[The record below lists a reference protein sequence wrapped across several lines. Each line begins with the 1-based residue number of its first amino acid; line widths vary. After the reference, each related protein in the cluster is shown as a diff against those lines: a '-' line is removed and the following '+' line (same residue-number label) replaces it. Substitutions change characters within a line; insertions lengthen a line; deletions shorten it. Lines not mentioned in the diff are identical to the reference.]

1 MVDAHT
7 SEQHRSGQPCSAA
20 AGNKD
25 WNVYRTHLERT
36 LQNGYG
42 MSTTITS
49 VNSTVRASGDVT
61 PNRRGARS
69 REAVLD
75 AAEGLIAEHGYEA
88 ATVAAL
94 VDEAGVP
101 ASSVYH
107 YFGSKEGVLLAV
119 MERGAERFFVQ
130 LPDFDRQ
137 IGSRQEHLRVVVETV
152 GSLLDRHPDFLRILV
167 VMAAQPSSAA
177 SSEVHRVVNRVR
189 ELALVRLREQ
199 MEIVF
204 ALEPD
209 SASAGHLARFAL
221 AAFDG
226 AFVAHQSN
234 PQLTIAE
241 LLEHLPAA
249 LAAVRRQLGRA
260 GV

>member
-1 MVDAHT
+1 
-7 SEQHRSGQPCSAA
+7 
-20 AGNKD
+20 
-25 WNVYRTHLERT
+25 
-36 LQNGYG
+36 
-42 MSTTITS
+42 MSTTIP
-49 VNSTVRASGDVT
+49 TVSSIARAGGEVT

-75 AAEGLIAEHGYEA
+75 AAERLIAEHGYEA

-94 VDEAGVP
+94 VEEAGIP

-119 MERGAERFFVQ
+119 MERGAERFFAQ
-130 LPDFDRQ
+130 LPDFDRR

-167 VMAAQPSSAA
+167 VMAAQPMSAGEG
-177 SSEVHRVVNRVR
+177 EVHRVVTRLR
-189 ELALVRLREQ
+189 ELALQRLREQ

-204 ALEPD
+204 ALDPESGPAD
-209 SASAGHLARFAL
+209 HLARFAL
-221 AAFDG
+221 AAIDG
-226 AFVAHQSN
+226 AFVARQAH
-234 PQLTIAE
+234 PEVTIAE

-249 LAAVRRQLGRA
+249 LAAVRRELSRA
-260 GV
+260 GR